1 MESSI
6 IHFFHGRCC
15 GRIRLLLD
23 RQVNNRKV
31 TLRYCLRT
39 LLVIFVV
46 FFSSPAF
53 ANSWSVVIQQGR
65 INNLIVPE
73 YTLGDWKASDI
84 EVDIVNSVQANNQQ
98 ARITFSPGSHL
109 SIKRVIQ
116 QSGTRGVELKDIQL
130 DLADA
135 LVTVDL
141 GGPSSLPERTR
152 VSGNL
157 RIEVAEIRHPSL
169 KPQRWW
175 FQGGVSGTLAD
186 LELQGQLSSK
196 SGLTADLVLRNR
208 SVSQFAADIRTTMA
222 AQNAGEALTAT
233 LLHWPELLSLDSG
246 ELTLQAGLRIESN
259 EPLAVDARL
268 DLADVSG
275 VIDRTAVTNLSGRL
289 MFALE
294 EGTLTAALRD
304 IRIGEID
311 SGIGIGPIQ
320 LLANYE
326 ANLRAPFK
334 GQLAVQQA
342 TAEFLGGRL
351 RVAPRTVDL
360 SNRPWHVPIDVYD
373 LSLERLL
380 QVYPAE
386 GFSGSGTLTGRI
398 PVAVTDA
405 GVRVD
410 QGSLRAV
417 SPGGKLIM
425 PAERLQAMLGSSN
438 AMDLVVQ
445 ALQNFHYSVLQSTI
459 DYDEEGKLALGLR
472 LEGENPDL
480 RGGQP
485 VVLNINLEEDIP
497 ALLTSL
503 QLSGRVNEAVTERVR
518 QRLQQSG
525 QEAVP

>member
-1 MESSI
+1 MMPRSP
-6 IHFFHGRCC
+6 R
-15 GRIRLLLD
+15 
-23 RQVNNRKV
+23 
-31 TLRYCLRT
+31 
-39 LLVIFVV
+39 
-46 FFSSPAF
+46 SPASF
-53 ANSWSVVIQQGR
+53 FRALWFCLVAVVAGALTLSQANATPWTFSLQQGR
-65 INNLIVPE
+65 MDLALPDYEIA
-73 YTLGDWKASDI
+73 GWKATGI
-84 EVDIVNSVQANNQQ
+84 HADIVNSVEASNKQVGVTFRPGSRLTL
-98 ARITFSPGSHL
+98 ARIA
-109 SIKRVIQ
+109 R
-116 QSGTRGVELKDIQL
+116 QSGSTPAELIDVQL
-130 DLADA
+130 DLADTE
-135 LVTVDL
+135 VTVDL
-141 GGPSSLPERTR
+141 GAPGAMPERTR
-152 VSGNL
+152 ISGNV
-157 RIEVAEIRHPSL
+157 RIDVAEIRHPSL

-175 FQGGVSGTLAD
+175 FQGKASGTLAD
-186 LELQGQLSSK
+186 LELEGTLNANT
-196 SGLTADLVLRNR
+196 GLTANLVLRSGSESN
-208 SVSQFAADIRTTMA
+208 FTADIRAAMA
-222 AQNAGEALTAT
+222 AQNAGEALAAT
-233 LLHWPELLSLDSG
+233 LLNWPELLSLDNG
-246 ELTLQAGLRIESN
+246 ELTLQANLRLNSN
-259 EPLAVDARL
+259 EPLAADAWL
-268 DLADVSG
+268 DLKDVSG
-275 VIDRTAVTNLSGRL
+275 VMDRTALTNLSGRL
-289 MFALE
+289 LFALE
-294 EGTLTAALRD
+294 ADTLTTALRD
-304 IRIGEID
+304 IRIGEVD

-320 LLANYE
+320 LLADYE
-326 ANLRAPFK
+326 ANLAAPLR

-380 QVYPAE
+380 QAYPAE
-386 GFSGSGTLTGRI
+386 GFSGTGTLTGRI

-410 QGSLRAV
+410 EGALRAV

-425 PAERLQAMLGSSN
+425 PAERLQAMLGSSD

-445 ALQNFHYSVLQSTI
+445 ALQNFHYSVLESTI

-518 QRLQQSG
+518 ERLQQSG